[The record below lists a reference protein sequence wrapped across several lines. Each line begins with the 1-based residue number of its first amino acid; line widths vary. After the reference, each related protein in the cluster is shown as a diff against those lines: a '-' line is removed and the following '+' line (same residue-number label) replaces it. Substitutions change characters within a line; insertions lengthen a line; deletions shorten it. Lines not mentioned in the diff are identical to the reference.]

1 MYLSLAIIRFLE
13 SLPSAFAVGLLLVPL
28 LCREDGARFKNIIA
42 ALAFFRAILGFV
54 LLYLILRQI
63 IPSEKPINAKL
74 LAEFTLGTTVGW
86 AWIVSQ
92 FLAFLFAG
100 LCFIRLNIS
109 SRRLD
114 FIALRIWDWNEVKRS
129 WPMFSPQSDAE
140 LSSEPSGLST

>member
-74 LAEFTLGTTVGW
+74 LA
-86 AWIVSQ
+86 
-92 FLAFLFAG
+92 
-100 LCFIRLNIS
+100 
-109 SRRLD
+109 
-114 FIALRIWDWNEVKRS
+114 
-129 WPMFSPQSDAE
+129 
-140 LSSEPSGLST
+140 